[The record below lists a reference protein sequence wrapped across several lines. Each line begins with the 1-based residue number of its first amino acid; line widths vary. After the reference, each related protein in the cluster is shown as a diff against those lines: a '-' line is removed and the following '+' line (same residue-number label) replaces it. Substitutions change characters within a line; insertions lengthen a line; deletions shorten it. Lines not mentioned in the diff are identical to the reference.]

1 MNRSKRIYALLGV
14 LVVLCAA
21 TFAMTKF
28 EEKQEK
34 IRTSD
39 EIVLEIPKDSVTA
52 LSWVYSDEE
61 STLAFHK
68 EEGTW
73 VYDEDAAFPVSEE
86 KVMDILSHFES
97 FGVTFAIEDVEDYA
111 QYGLDKSKC
120 TIHVSAGE
128 EDYAIKLGDFS
139 TMDSQRYVDIGD
151 GNVYLVGEDPM
162 DYFDS
167 NLSSMILNDDTP
179 SLETVDTITFAGDEN
194 YTITFAE
201 DSPDTYSDD
210 DTYFVT
216 RDGKNV
222 PLDTSRVRRYLNT
235 ITSLDL
241 SSYVTYDATQEE
253 LETFGLDEPDLSVT
267 VNYTQTGEDEVV
279 TPSTITLHISRN
291 PEELAAAEAAE
302 AKGEEP
308 AAVTRYVRI
317 GDSQIVYELNSA
329 DYAILSDASYNDLRH
344 REVIW
349 ADLDDMTRIDI
360 SLEGETY
367 TLTSVYDADN
377 EERLWYYGLSTVVTT
392 EETTDETAAE
402 DPALDMTAFQDALK
416 ALTADSFTEE
426 APAGKKEISLTIHLD
441 NENFQCVQIDLYRY
455 DGESCLAVVDGE
467 SVSLVP
473 RSSVVDLMEA
483 VNAIVL

>member
-1 MNRSKRIYALLGV
+1 M
-14 LVVLCAA
+14 
-21 TFAMTKF
+21 
-28 EEKQEK
+28 
-34 IRTSD
+34 
-39 EIVLEIPKDSVTA
+39 
-52 LSWVYSDEE
+52 
-61 STLAFHK
+61 
-68 EEGTW
+68 
-73 VYDEDAAFPVSEE
+73 
-86 KVMDILSHFES
+86 
-97 FGVTFAIEDVEDYA
+97 
-111 QYGLDKSKC
+111 
-120 TIHVSAGE
+120 
-128 EDYAIKLGDFS
+128 
-139 TMDSQRYVDIGD
+139 
-151 GNVYLVGEDPM
+151 
-162 DYFDS
+162 
-167 NLSSMILNDDTP
+167 
-179 SLETVDTITFAGDEN
+179 
-194 YTITFAE
+194 
-201 DSPDTYSDD
+201 
-210 DTYFVT
+210 T

-349 ADLDDMTRIDI
+349 ADLDDMTRMDI
-360 SLEGETY
+360 SLDGETY
-367 TLTSVYDADN
+367 TLTSVDDDD
-377 EERLWYYGLSTVVTT
+377 ERQWYYGLPAEETP

>member
-111 QYGLDKSKC
+111 QYGLDKPKC

-349 ADLDDMTRIDI
+349 ADLDDMTRMDI
-360 SLEGETY
+360 SLDGETY
-367 TLTSVYDADN
+367 ALTSVDDDD
-377 EERLWYYGLSTVVTT
+377 ERQWYYGLPAEETP

-402 DPALDMTAFQDALK
+402 DPAQDMTAFQDALK

>member
-111 QYGLDKSKC
+111 QYGLDKPKC

-151 GNVYLVGEDPM
+151 GNVFLVGEDPM

-349 ADLDDMTRIDI
+349 ADLDDMTRMDI
-360 SLEGETY
+360 SLDGETY
-367 TLTSVYDADN
+367 TLTSVDDDD
-377 EERLWYYGLSTVVTT
+377 ERQWYYGLPAEETP

-467 SVSLVP
+467 TVSLVP
-473 RSSVVDLMEA
+473 RASVVDLIEA
-483 VNAIVL
+483 VNTIVL